1 MTALTDKD
9 RKILKQLVA
18 NAIYTKFI
26 EGDSYGFGT
35 WEDFVE
41 EADAAINTV
50 LSYLKNS
57 HED

>member
-18 NAIYTKFI
+18 SAIYTKFI

-41 EADAAINTV
+41 EADAAIDTV

-57 HED
+57 NED